1 MTIVP
6 IVIEKLA
13 RESMEEKARN
23 RAIIDA
29 LYAEGIERA
38 KASGVPVIKRL
49 FASPYTDI
57 RGELEDGKVVT
68 KVKSVV
74 IPRRIFPTLN
84 TRADDA
90 WSLNHEMSEAEAVNR
105 GGLRPVHSHGDTR
118 VLAEEAALLMRMP
131 EKYREQFS
139 KAREEDMD
147 WAGEI
152 FGHESDDKK
161 TNVSPTYEDNIKKM
175 LKGNKVS
182 LPSLNKSY
190 AESEAY
196 KRSMLYEGYISDM
209 VRRAA
214 GKDKEDDK
222 DNLYNM
228 LNPILHPSLKYDH
241 EKEKETALE
250 IYREAKK
257 SAATGSVIGALIGIA
272 MTAPIASAPTNS
284 KGLMGTIMGV
294 GGAVGGSLGYGI
306 GDAVGEVKGM
316 EKHYWSKDKH
326 SKKETK

>member
-1 MTIVP
+1 MTRTP

-13 RESMEEKARN
+13 RESKEEKARN

-29 LYAEGIERA
+29 LYAEGVDRA
-38 KASGVPVIKRL
+38 KASGVPIKKRL
-49 FASPYTDI
+49 FAAAYTDI
-57 RGELEDGKVVT
+57 GGEIEDGKVVT

-131 EKYREQFS
+131 KKYREQFS
-139 KAREEDMD
+139 KGRIEDMD
-147 WAGEI
+147 FVSEMYGYKED
-152 FGHESDDKK
+152 EDDD
-161 TNVSPTYEDNIKKM
+161 SGFLTYEDNIKKM
-175 LKGNKVS
+175 LEGKKVS

-190 AESEAY
+190 SESEAY
-196 KRSMLYEGYISDM
+196 KRSLLYEGYMSDM
-209 VRRAA
+209 LRRAA
-214 GKDKEDDK
+214 GKDKEDNK
-222 DNLYNM
+222 DNIYNM

-284 KGLMGTIMGV
+284 KGLMATMIGA
-294 GGAVGGSLGYGI
+294 GGAAGGYLGYALGKITGEAKGI
-306 GDAVGEVKGM
+306 
-316 EKHYWSKDKH
+316 EKHYWNKDNHK
-326 SKKETK
+326 KKETT